1 MSEANQEDC
10 NKSKAGA
17 YRWIIVAALVL
28 AVSAAWY
35 LRGAE
40 RTSTPESQEP
50 AAVSEEQAAPA
61 VAPQGEAGR
70 GDPLPRLVDLGAD
83 KCIPC
88 KKMAPILE
96 QLRVDYAGRF
106 EVVFIDVWKKRDEA
120 TKYDIKLIPTQIF
133 FAADGKELFRHQGFF
148 SREDILRTWQEHGYG
163 FADGGAETEASS

>member
-1 MSEANQEDC
+1 MSEINQDTR
-10 NKSKAGA
+10 NTSKAGV
-17 YRWIIVAALVL
+17 YRWIIIAALVL

-40 RTSTPESQEP
+40 RAATPD
-50 AAVSEEQAAPA
+50 SEESVAADAGQVDPVIASQAATKP
-61 VAPQGEAGR
+61 
-70 GDPLPRLVDLGAD
+70 DDSLPRLVDLGAD

-96 QLRVDYAGRF
+96 QLHVDYAGQF

-133 FAADGKELFRHQGFF
+133 FGADGQELFRHQGFF
-148 SREDILRTWQEHGYG
+148 SREDILRTWQEHGYD
-163 FADGGAETEASS
+163 FADGGAATESSS